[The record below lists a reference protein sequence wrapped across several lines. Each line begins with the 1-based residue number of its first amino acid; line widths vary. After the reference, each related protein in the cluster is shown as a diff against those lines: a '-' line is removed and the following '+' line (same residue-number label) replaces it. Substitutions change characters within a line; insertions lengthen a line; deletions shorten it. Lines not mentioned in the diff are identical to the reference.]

1 MVAPS
6 YQAKVLA
13 CSPLKP
19 QGIELPVM
27 SKESS
32 PASAALQKY
41 FGFHAFRPL
50 QEEIVS
56 DVLAG
61 RDVLA
66 LLPTGGGKSLC
77 FQLPALLLPGLTLV
91 VSPLIALMKDQV
103 DALTAAGVPAT
114 FLNSTLP
121 AAESRCRLEGLQ
133 NGHYKLLYAAPERI
147 FMPGFLENLAQWN
160 PSLWAIDEA
169 HCISEW
175 GHDFRTDYR
184 QLATIR
190 TTFPHIPIL
199 ALTATATER
208 VRDDIQ
214 TQLQMRDPR
223 RYVASFNRP
232 NLTYRVETKRGAVGQ
247 LIDYIRQRRGDS
259 GIVYCQ
265 TRKRT
270 EELAEALTQNG
281 IKAAAYHAGMNPQDR
296 ATVQEKFLRDEIPV
310 MCATIAFGMGINKPN
325 VRYVVHCDIPKNLEG
340 YYQETGR
347 AGRDGLPGDCLLLY
361 SAGDVI
367 KSERLIDMRNEGND
381 SVRAKAQLRLMQ
393 DYAEST
399 NCRRRT
405 LLAHFG
411 ERMPE
416 ASCDNCDVCTDTRE
430 TWDATLAAQKFLSCV
445 YRIREKSGFAM
456 GASHISDVL
465 VGSQNQRVK
474 DLGHDRLT
482 THGVGSE
489 MPKSDWM
496 ILSRELARR
505 GLLLQDPDRFQ
516 TLTIT
521 PAGMSF
527 LKERQSLHLT
537 RPKSSR
543 EAGTSKRDRDRFR
556 DSAHTHFADSKSN
569 TNPADQGAK
578 PSMDQSMPTSAAPTP
593 DFDEEFFEALRALR
607 KQLADDRDVPA
618 YIILS
623 DVALRQIAR
632 RYPESD
638 EALLQISGIGEKKLK
653 EFGPSLIQAVRDF
666 LTSHPKRTFSE
677 TPSYLKREPV
687 KAGSLSATVAESVAL
702 FRSGLSP
709 ERIAAN
715 RKLSPSTIFGHLAQ
729 AVQSGDRLDAEHLFP
744 AGLEDLVKDALLKH
758 GVGNMSG
765 VVESIGQGMDHGKM
779 KLFFALKPGLLSSEE
794 RM

>member
-1 MVAPS
+1 
-6 YQAKVLA
+6 
-13 CSPLKP
+13 
-19 QGIELPVM
+19 M
-27 SKESS
+27 SKELS

-77 FQLPALLLPGLTLV
+77 FQLPALLLPGVTIV

-121 AAESRCRLEGLQ
+121 AAEARLRLEGLQ
-133 NGHYKLLYAAPERI
+133 NGQYKLLYAAPERI
-147 FMPGFLENLAQWN
+147 FMPGFLENLALWN

-190 TTFPHIPIL
+190 TTFPHLPIL

-214 TQLQMRDPR
+214 TQLQMRNPK

-232 NLTYRVETKRGAVGQ
+232 NLAYRVEPKRGAVGQ

-270 EELAEALTQNG
+270 EELAEALTLNG
-281 IKAAAYHAGMNPQDR
+281 VKAAAYHAGMSPQDR
-296 ATVQEKFLRDEIPV
+296 AAVQEKFLRDETPV

-325 VRYVVHCDIPKNLEG
+325 VRYVIHCDIPRNLEG

-347 AGRDGLPGDCLLLY
+347 AGRDGLPADCLLLY

-399 NCRRRT
+399 DCRRRT
-405 LLAHFG
+405 LLAYFG
-411 ERMPE
+411 ERVPE
-416 ASCDNCDVCTDTRE
+416 ASCDNCDVCTDARE
-430 TWDATLAAQKFLSCV
+430 TWDATLATQKFLSCV

-474 DLGHDRLT
+474 DLGHDLLT

-489 MPKSDWM
+489 MPKADWM
-496 ILSRELARR
+496 VLSRELARR

-543 EAGTSKRDRDRFR
+543 EAGTNRRHADRFR
-556 DSAHTHFADSKSN
+556 DATRKHLAGSGSDAASSH
-569 TNPADQGAK
+569 QVGE
-578 PSMDQSMPTSAAPTP
+578 APTDQLMATGP
-593 DFDEEFFEALRALR
+593 GPTPEFDEQLFETLRGLR

-638 EALLQISGIGEKKLK
+638 EALLQISGIGEKKLR

-666 LTSHPKRTFSE
+666 LLTHPKRTFSE
-677 TPSYLKREPV
+677 TAFSPKRQPV
-687 KAGSLSATVAESVAL
+687 KAGSLSGTVAESVAL

-709 ERIAAN
+709 ERIAEN

-729 AVQSGDRLDAEHLFP
+729 AAQSGERLEAEHLFP
-744 AGLEDLVKDALLKH
+744 AGLEGLVKDALLKH
-758 GVGNMSG
+758 GAGNMAG
-765 VVESIGQGMDHGKM
+765 LVESIGQGMDHGKL
-779 KLFFALKPGLLSSEE
+779 KLFLALKPGLVSSE
-794 RM
+794 RRT